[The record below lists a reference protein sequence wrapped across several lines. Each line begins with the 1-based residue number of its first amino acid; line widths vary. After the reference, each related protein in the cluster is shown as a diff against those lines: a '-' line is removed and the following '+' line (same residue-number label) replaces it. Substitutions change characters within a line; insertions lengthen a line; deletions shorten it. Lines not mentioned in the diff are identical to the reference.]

1 MKMFY
6 ANIEVDGGG
15 WGFVGLGRGVAR
27 LWKSRAGRV
36 CEYLCGRWGQ
46 IFHCVG
52 GGGGGE
58 GGEGEVALKEGK
70 GGAPTAHSHTL
81 WQSSPIQGC
90 LKICTLYNGTNS
102 GYSVRCIVRLPH
114 ITTEYNAMQN

>member
-6 ANIEVDGGG
+6 ANIEVADGGG

-52 GGGGGE
+52 GGGVGE
-58 GGEGEVALKEGK
+58 GGGGCSEGGQ
-70 GGAPTAHSHTL
+70 GWCPHRSFSHTL
-81 WQSSPIQGC
+81 AIISNTG
-90 LKICTLYNGTNS
+90 
-102 GYSVRCIVRLPH
+102 LP
-114 ITTEYNAMQN
+114 